1 MNTLT
6 GLLLLFFMSFSVLLS
21 KPGNQEKV
29 SKEFERIIS
38 TPCSIDEYIH
48 TDSIR
53 SLKYIKNIEK
63 KYSFKFN
70 KYKNDK
76 KSNSHDYIYISQIAD
91 VSWSIWIA
99 IGSQGIEHITET
111 WQTKNATKL
120 YKKLYETVRIMYPTW
135 GDPVDQ
141 TNEFYVWDG
150 NEFGCGT
157 AMITL
162 VNDKFNNFVS
172 RRVDFGNKMP
182 FF

>member
-1 MNTLT
+1 MKTIT
-6 GLLLLFFMSFSVLLS
+6 CFFILFVFSLSGLLS
-21 KPGNQEKV
+21 KPVKQEKLA
-29 SKEFERIIS
+29 KEVERIIS
-38 TPCSIDEYIH
+38 IPCSIDEYIH

-63 KYSFKFN
+63 KYSFKFS

-99 IGSQGIEHITET
+99 IGSQGMEHITET

-120 YKKLYETVRIMYPTW
+120 YNKLYETVRIMYPTW

-141 TNEFYVWDG
+141 TNDFYVWDG

-162 VNDKFNNFVS
+162 INDKTNNFVS
-172 RRVDFGNKMP
+172 RRVEFWK
-182 FF
+182 